1 MQGKVK
7 EMEFYIDT
15 ANLKQIEEVM
25 PLGILEGVTT
35 NPSLVAREN
44 RDFKELIQEIAKRV
58 DGKIWAEVVST
69 EANAMVEEALE
80 INQWAPNMVIKL
92 PMGFEGLKAAS
103 RLTKLNVETN
113 MTLVYSVP
121 QAILAAKAGVKYVSP
136 YAGRMDDIG
145 WNGVGLIQEIVEAF
159 SNLKLNTQVIAA
171 SIRGPQHV
179 LDVLAAGVHAVT
191 MSYDVLKKM
200 IQNPMTDIGL
210 EQFLTDWNRRKG

>member
-103 RLTKLNVETN
+103 RLSKLNVETN